1 MNMEKKDAVDSAIE
15 IILYAT
21 KKAREIIFKIK
32 VLIGRL
38 KAKNAESEVY
48 YVNGPD
54 VLPPPL
60 TKEEEAECIENIAVD
75 PEARNKLI
83 EHNLRL
89 VVYIAKVALSWYN
102 KP

>member
-1 MNMEKKDAVDSAIE
+1 MEKKDAVDSAIE

-54 VLPPPL
+54 VL
-60 TKEEEAECIENIAVD
+60 
-75 PEARNKLI
+75 
-83 EHNLRL
+83 HRL
-89 VVYIAKVALSWYN
+89 QRKRKRSVLKIS
-102 KP
+102 P